1 MGRRFLP
8 SRFSLVG
15 ETEIQTKNSHTVRA
29 RAEDGAAPEARGA
42 TMPPAPGSPRY
53 WLVHPRALLEAR
65 TVPVTPGSPH
75 PTQCSVHLL
84 AAHPA
89 PIYTPTVWSA
99 ARRGLQSSRG
109 LGSSTLL
116 LKAWLSQNP
125 STSADRPGPQE
136 WAGDP
141 AWGNGSKT
149 CWGSCEPI
157 VLTPLRKSQGCSFS
171 PWTLALMLAH
181 VAQKCGAQN
190 LHHHRVT

>member
-1 MGRRFLP
+1 M
-8 SRFSLVG
+8 
-15 ETEIQTKNSHTVRA
+15 
-29 RAEDGAAPEARGA
+29 
-42 TMPPAPGSPRY
+42 
-53 WLVHPRALLEAR
+53 
-65 TVPVTPGSPH
+65 TPGSPH

-116 LKAWLSQNP
+116 LKAWLSQDP

-141 AWGNGSKT
+141 AWGNKSKM

-157 VLTPLRKSQGCSFS
+157 NRPYSSEKVTGLLILTLDTGSHAGPRGTEMWSPEPPPPPCHLSRADTHWKAKPSESQLNGAGALPKARPKPTRPPGC
-171 PWTLALMLAH
+171 AMA
-181 VAQKCGAQN
+181 
-190 LHHHRVT
+190 